1 MSKKVNEA
9 VVNEAEENTVDGE
22 VIEERVEKTFGQK
35 VGEKID
41 AGLSLGKKV
50 VTSKPAK
57 AIGGIALIG
66 GAMLAGAA
74 LLNKN
79 ESGGEIEDTNDLD
92 AIDTTSVDV
101 TPVETTEVE
110 TVDVE
115 SVTF

>member
-9 VVNEAEENTVDGE
+9 VVNETEENVVDGE
-22 VIEERVEKTFGQK
+22 ITKEEVAKTFGQK

-41 AGLSLGKKV
+41 AGLGFGKKV

-57 AIGGIALIG
+57 VIGGIALIG

-74 LLNKN
+74 LLNRSEN
-79 ESGGEIEDTNDLD
+79 GGEIEAANDLD

-101 TPVETTEVE
+101 TPVETADVE
-110 TVDVE
+110 TVDVDP
-115 SVTF
+115 VI

>member
-9 VVNEAEENTVDGE
+9 VVNETEENTVDGE

-41 AGLSLGKKV
+41 AGLILGKKV

-74 LLNKN
+74 LFNKN

-92 AIDTTSVDV
+92 AVDV